1 MIFSKNSGEIA
12 AASAGGVIIKD
23 INAMQGFG
31 SMDVLCM
38 DKTGALTNESRYLSV
53 QLRPVSLVGGAPAV
67 LKSVLD
73 VRTNKRYDTSMAI
86 KGKRMRNKQN
96 RPQADDTERSS
107 TGGRFC
113 EY

>member
-23 INAMQGFG
+23 IDAMQGFG

-53 QLRPVSLVGGAPAV
+53 QLRPVRLVWRWA
-67 LKSVLD
+67 
-73 VRTNKRYDTSMAI
+73 Y
-86 KGKRMRNKQN
+86 
-96 RPQADDTERSS
+96 RPEICS
-107 TGGRFC
+107 
-113 EY
+113 